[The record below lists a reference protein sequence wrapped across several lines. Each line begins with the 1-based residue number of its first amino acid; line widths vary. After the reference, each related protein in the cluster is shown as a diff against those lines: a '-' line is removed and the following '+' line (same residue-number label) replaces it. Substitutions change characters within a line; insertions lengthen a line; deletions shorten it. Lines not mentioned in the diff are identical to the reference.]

1 MNRTARLC
9 ALVAAALIILL
20 PLGVVAGRLALYSW
34 LRSPGFLEMLNA
46 ATASTL
52 RVEGGFAPLKF
63 EGSTAYSGSFA
74 ATGKPGTI
82 FQSIQADQLRAGF
95 EWRGLLHKRWRIE
108 ELTVQRMNLRIGE
121 APAAAP
127 TDRPRQEER
136 AATRREP
143 ARKDWKLDLRKA
155 VVQHATLAW
164 GGDAGSP
171 AAGSLADSAVTVAP
185 EGAGWSI
192 QARGGTLAQTGWPE
206 LKLDVARFRWQEPV
220 LFLTQCTLLRDEG
233 RISITGEVHPGEEAA
248 LLVEVTRMDVAPL
261 LAPDWRMRLFGNAT
275 GEVKIRF
282 GLGSRRSGSFDA
294 QGSLHLTEARL
305 EALPIL
311 NQIAAFTRTERFR
324 HLPLTSAS
332 IDFERS
338 GSRFVARNV
347 IMESAG
353 LMRVEGGFAVEHGT
367 IGGTLQ
373 VGVSPSVLQW
383 LPGSQERVFT
393 VPRNGY
399 VWTPV
404 RLSGPVGHPSEDLTG
419 RLVAA
424 AGGALMDEAGD
435 AGRKAEE
442 TAREAAR
449 SLLDMLLR

>member
-1 MNRTARLC
+1 
-9 ALVAAALIILL
+9 
-20 PLGVVAGRLALYSW
+20 
-34 LRSPGFLEMLNA
+34 LETLNA
-46 ATASTL
+46 ATGSAL
-52 RVEGGFAPLKF
+52 KIEGGFAPLSF
-63 EGSTAYSGSFA
+63 EGSTAYAGSFS

-82 FQSIQADQLRAGF
+82 FQSIEADQLRAEF
-95 EWRGLLHKRWRIE
+95 EWRGLLHKRWQIE
-108 ELTVQRMNLRIGE
+108 EFTARRIHLRIGQS
-121 APAAAP
+121 PASTP
-127 TDRPRQEER
+127 TDQPPQEKD
-136 AATRREP
+136 AARRKSGQKE
-143 ARKDWKLDLRKA
+143 WKLDLRKA
-155 VVQHATLAW
+155 VFQEATLAW
-164 GGDAGSP
+164 GGDAGGP

-192 QARGGTLAQTGWPE
+192 QARSGTLAQTGWPE
-206 LKLDVARFRWQEPV
+206 LKLDVARFRWQDPV

-233 RISITGEVHPGEEAA
+233 RISITGEVHPDEEVA
-248 LLVEVTRMDVAPL
+248 LRVELTRIDVAPL
-261 LAPDWRMRLFGNAT
+261 LTPDWRLRLFGNVT
-275 GEVKIRF
+275 GDVKIRSE
-282 GLGSRRSGSFDA
+282 LGPRRSGSFDA
-294 QGSLHLTEARL
+294 QGSLHLTEGRL

-324 HLPLTSAS
+324 HMPLTSAS

-338 GSRFVARNV
+338 GSRFVGRNV

-353 LMRVEGGFAVEHGT
+353 LMRVEGGFTVERGT
-367 IGGTLQ
+367 IEGTLQ

-404 RLSGPVGHPSEDLTG
+404 RLSGPAAHPAEDLTG

-424 AGGALMDEAGD
+424 AGEALMDEAGS
-435 AGRKAEE
+435 AGTNVEE
-442 TAREAAR
+442 TARKAAR